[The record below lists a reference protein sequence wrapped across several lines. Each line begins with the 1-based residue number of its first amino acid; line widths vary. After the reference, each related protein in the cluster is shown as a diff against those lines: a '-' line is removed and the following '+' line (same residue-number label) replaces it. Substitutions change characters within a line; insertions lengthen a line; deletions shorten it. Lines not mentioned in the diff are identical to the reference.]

1 MILVTGGTGF
11 IGSFVIRKLLDQG
24 RSVLATKRLNS
35 AIPDMLQYRPNL
47 YWHDADIT
55 DFFALEDL
63 FANVTEV
70 YHCAGYVSFDNA
82 DHKQLMKVNVEGT
95 MHIVNLCLQRKA
107 RLIFLSSVAALGDE
121 KENSPIRESS
131 KWEWSRQKSAYSIS
145 KFEAE
150 REVWRG
156 MAEGLDAVIL
166 NPTVVIGPGSRSL
179 SARIFALLEKGLEYY
194 PPGGTGLVDVED
206 LAAIMIQLMAKKEIS
221 ETNFIVN
228 SVNISYKELFD
239 QYCKLIDRQPPSR
252 RGNRFL
258 FSIAS
263 RLQKLLSV
271 FGLGIPGLT
280 SEVVR
285 ASFRNVRYSNQK
297 LTETLNF
304 TFTPIE
310 NSLRAISHES

>member
-11 IGSFVIRKLLDQG
+11 IGSFVIKKLLDQG
-24 RSVLATKRLNS
+24 RSVLATKRSNS
-35 AIPDMLQYRPNL
+35 VIPDRLQFKPNL
-47 YWHDADIT
+47 YWHDADLT

-70 YHCAGYVSFDNA
+70 YHCAGIVSFDNA
-82 DHKQLMKVNVEGT
+82 DHKQLMKVNVEGS

-107 RLIFLSSVAALGDE
+107 RLVFLSSVAALGDD
-121 KENSPIRESS
+121 KGNLPIRETS

-179 SARIFALLEKGLEYY
+179 SGKIFSLLEKGLNYY

-206 LAAIMIQLMAKKEIS
+206 LAEIMVQLMAKKEIS

-228 SVNISYKELFD
+228 NINISYKDLFF
-239 QYCKLIDRQPPSR
+239 QYCRLIDRHPPSKP
-252 RGNRFL
+252 GNRNL
-258 FSIAS
+258 LSIAW
-263 RLQKLLSV
+263 RLQKILSV
-271 FGLGIPGLT
+271 FHLGVPGLT
-280 SEVVR
+280 REVVR
-285 ASFRNVRYSNQK
+285 ASFRDVRYSNEK
-297 LTETLNF
+297 LAETLDF
-304 TFTPIE
+304 TFKPIE
-310 NSLRAISHES
+310 TSLRAISHES